1 MRQRTDPVPLTGES
15 PERAGREHSA
25 LSPGRRSRGDRPP
38 VPSRVR
44 ARGTYGI
51 WLLPALV
58 MALAAVVHGLGPIAV
73 GIGLAAGLSLS
84 GSV

>member
-1 MRQRTDPVPLTGES
+1 MPLTGES
-15 PERAGREHSA
+15 PERAGREDSA
-25 LSPGRRSRGDRPP
+25 LSTGGRSRGDRPP
-38 VPSRVR
+38 VPRR
-44 ARGTYGI
+44 AGARGSYGI

-58 MALAAVVHGLGPIAV
+58 MALAAVVPGLGPIAV